1 MFCNFVEIVSYFDF
15 LLMLSKNLKCLAI
28 HILQTFLFCF
38 QAVDLMVSDESLAN
52 NILAANSLPA
62 TSGNGE
68 ASDNA
73 P

>member
-1 MFCNFVEIVSYFDF
+1 
-15 LLMLSKNLKCLAI
+15 MLSKNLKCLAI

>member
-1 MFCNFVEIVSYFDF
+1 
-15 LLMLSKNLKCLAI
+15 MLSKNLKCLAI

-38 QAVDLMVSDESLAN
+38 PAVDVMLSDESLTN
-52 NILAANSLPA
+52 NILAASSLPA